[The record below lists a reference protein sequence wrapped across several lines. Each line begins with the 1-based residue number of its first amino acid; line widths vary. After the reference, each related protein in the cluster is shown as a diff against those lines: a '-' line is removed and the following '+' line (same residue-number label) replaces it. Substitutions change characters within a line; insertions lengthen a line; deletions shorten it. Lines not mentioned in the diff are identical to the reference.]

1 MDYRAL
7 IEQHVDTRA
16 DLTIAT
22 IPVRRNDAEALGIM
36 QIDRERRIT
45 RFVEKPKDPALQSS
59 LALPPDM
66 LEPLGIVDDG
76 SELLLAS
83 MGIYLFNRQVL
94 QDVLDNDLADFG
106 KHIIPA
112 AIETHRVFSYAFQG
126 YWEDLGTIRAFFE
139 AHIDLTS
146 ELPRFDFFNMVA
158 PIFSRPLFLPASKI
172 NAAQIDHAVISDGC
186 IITHADIHQ
195 SVVGIRSI
203 IGPGSRIHRSIVMGS
218 DDYEPQWSIEENAN
232 AGRPRIGIGS
242 HTRIENAI
250 IDKNARIGS
259 HVTISPAGKPE
270 NVDHPMYYVRDGIV
284 IIPKGGVVPD
294 GTVI

>member
-1 MDYRAL
+1 LL
-7 IEQHVDTRA
+7 IDQHVETKA

-22 IPVRRNDAEALGIM
+22 IPVRRQEAEALGIM

-45 RFVEKPKDPALQSS
+45 RFVEKPKDPAVQAS
-59 LALPPDM
+59 LAVPPDM
-66 LEPLGIVDDG
+66 FGALGITDP
-76 SELLLAS
+76 SAELLLAS
-83 MGIYLFNRQVL
+83 MGIYVFNREVL
-94 QDVLDNDLADFG
+94 TRLLDNNLADFG

-112 AIETHRVFSYAFQG
+112 AIETHRVFSYVFQG

-146 ELPRFDFFNMVA
+146 ELPRFDFFNMMA

-195 SVVGIRSI
+195 SIVGIRSI
-203 IGPGSRIHRSIVMGS
+203 IGPGSHIHRSIVMGS

-259 HVTISPAGKPE
+259 HVTITPNGKPE
-270 NVDHPMYYVRDGIV
+270 NVDHPLYFIRDGVV